1 MLKRSKFLAVLFVSL
16 MMFSAAQP
24 ALAWFDTDEQV
35 QDAKDYAF
43 WGAIA
48 GGALAI
54 MTGGLSLIPTAIAA
68 GAGAAAAGIY
78 GAANEEEK
86 KGLVDAA
93 VRGAVIAGSAI
104 IDDIHN
110 NGETAPAR

>member
-1 MLKRSKFLAVLFVSL
+1 MLKRSKVLAVLFVSVML
-16 MMFSAAQP
+16 FTVAQP
-24 ALAWFDTDEQV
+24 AFAWFDTDEQV

-68 GAGAAAAGIY
+68 GAGAAAAGAY

-86 KGLVDAA
+86 KELVQ
-93 VRGAVIAGSAI
+93 GAIIAGGMI
-104 IDDIHN
+104 LDDALN
-110 NGETAPAR
+110 NGKTAPAR

>member
-1 MLKRSKFLAVLFVSL
+1 MLKKSKLIALLSVCV
-16 MMFSAAQP
+16 MMFTVAQP
-24 ALAWFDTDEQV
+24 ALAWFDTEEQV

-68 GAGAAAAGIY
+68 GAGAAAAGAY
-78 GAANEEEK
+78 GAANEQEKQELVQGAVLGGAMILEEV
-86 KGLVDAA
+86 LNDAA
-93 VRGAVIAGSAI
+93 
-104 IDDIHN
+104 
-110 NGETAPAR
+110 PQY

>member
-1 MLKRSKFLAVLFVSL
+1 MLKRSKFLAVLLVSV
-16 MMFSAAQP
+16 MMFSVAQP
-24 ALAWFDTDEQV
+24 AFAWFDTDEQV

-68 GAGAAAAGIY
+68 GAGAAAGGAF
-78 GAANEEEK
+78 GAANKEEK
-86 KGLVDAA
+86 EELI
-93 VRGAVIAGSAI
+93 RGAILGGAMILDEELG
-104 IDDIHN
+104 
-110 NGETAPAR
+110 NGNTVPAK